1 MLTTASTTYRRGWGQ
16 EEKGTTEDE
25 MAGWCH
31 WLDGR
36 ESEWTLGAGDGQG
49 GLACCDSW
57 GRKASDTTERLN
69 WTELNWMS
77 RLKYLGKKWCLN
89 STGSGWWERGKAHAP
104 VHWRQL
110 PDTLCCTCG
119 DGSKVSCC
127 FLRQTVSIS
136 TALPHPGLG
145 SVSETTVRSGGGL
158 SVIGKHSPRFTWI
171 RRSSWSPFWPINLI
185 LDLEVLEHTEVVFI
199 EKQAP
204 PASKMLC
211 WMLIRAQEYDSI

>member
-1 MLTTASTTYRRGWGQ
+1 MASPTQWTWVWVNSRSCWWTGRPGVLRFMGSQSVGHDWA
-16 EEKGTTEDE
+16 TE
-25 MAGWCH
+25 
-31 WLDGR
+31 
-36 ESEWTLGAGDGQG
+36 
-49 GLACCDSW
+49 
-57 GRKASDTTERLN
+57 LN

-136 TALPHPGLG
+136 TALPHRFFLVLALSLKQLWEVGEGSLLLG
-145 SVSETTVRSGGGL
+145 NTPPDSLGFDVVPD
-158 SVIGKHSPRFTWI
+158 H
-171 RRSSWSPFWPINLI
+171 PFGPSTLFSI
-185 LDLEVLEHTEVVFI
+185 L
-199 EKQAP
+199 K
-204 PASKMLC
+204 S
-211 WMLIRAQEYDSI
+211 